1 MFRTIVVG
9 TNWSDTAEVA
19 FVKALELARA
29 NGARLHVVTA
39 SPPSPRPASGGSTA
53 ASASRSLGPD
63 FQADVV
69 LERTLERLGAQDL
82 DVHQHTSSADPGD
95 AIVAVADQVGAD
107 LVVVGNKGMH
117 RRVLGSVPNTVSHRA
132 SCDVL
137 IVQTS

>member
-1 MFRTIVVG
+1 MFTTIVVG

-19 FVKALELARA
+19 LVKALELARA
-29 NGARLHVVTA
+29 NNARLHVVTA
-39 SPPSPRPASGGSTA
+39 SPPSPRPASGATA
-53 ASASRSLGPD
+53 GASASRSIGPD

-69 LERTLERLGAQDL
+69 LERTLERLGAR
-82 DVHQHTSSADPGD
+82 DVDVQQHTATAEPGD
-95 AIVAVADQVGAD
+95 AILAVADQVGAD

-117 RRVLGSVPNTVSHRA
+117 RRVLGSIPNTVSHRA